1 VFCAVFSERGNVAA
15 IRDVLIKTT
24 LFKGLSDA
32 ELEQVLPLC
41 REQSHSAGFS
51 VLAEGT
57 AAKDLF
63 IVAEGRV
70 MVEMNL
76 SAYSGMIQ
84 DAMIETIPAGEPF
97 GWSAVVGS
105 RVYTMT
111 ARCLEATKVIAIDG
125 EKLLLL
131 FNDNPSIGFKVMEGL
146 VEVINARLKG
156 VIKAAL
162 A

>member
-1 VFCAVFSERGNVAA
+1 MVA
-15 IRDVLIKTT
+15 IRDVLTKST
-24 LFKGLSDA
+24 LFKGLNDA
-32 ELEQVLPLC
+32 ELKHVIPLC
-41 REQSHSAGFS
+41 REQSYSAGFS
-51 VLAEGT
+51 VLAEGA

-76 SAYSGMIQ
+76 SAYLEMVQ
-84 DAMIETIPAGEPF
+84 DAKIGTILAGEPF

-125 EKLLLL
+125 EQLLVL
-131 FNDNPSIGFKVMEGL
+131 FNNNPSIGFEVMEGL
-146 VEVINARLKG
+146 VEVVNARLKG
-156 VIKAAL
+156 LIKAAL

>member
-1 VFCAVFSERGNVAA
+1 MAA

-24 LFKGLSDA
+24 LFKGLNDA

-41 REQSHSAGFS
+41 REQSYSAGFS
-51 VLAEGT
+51 VFAEGA

-63 IVAEGRV
+63 IIAEGKV

-76 SAYSGMIQ
+76 SAYSGIVQ
-84 DAMIETIPAGEPF
+84 NAMIETIPAGAPF

-111 ARCLEATKVIAIDG
+111 ARCLKATKVIAIDG
-125 EKLLLL
+125 EKLLAL
-131 FNDNPSIGFKVMEGL
+131 FNDNPSIGFNVMEGL

-162 A
+162 T

>member
-1 VFCAVFSERGNVAA
+1 MVA
-15 IRDVLIKTT
+15 IRDVLTKTA

-32 ELEQVLPLC
+32 ELELVLPLC

-51 VLAEGT
+51 VLAEGA

-63 IVAEGRV
+63 IVAEGKV

-76 SAYSGMIQ
+76 SAYSGMVQ

-125 EKLLLL
+125 EQLLAL

-156 VIKAAL
+156 VIKAAS